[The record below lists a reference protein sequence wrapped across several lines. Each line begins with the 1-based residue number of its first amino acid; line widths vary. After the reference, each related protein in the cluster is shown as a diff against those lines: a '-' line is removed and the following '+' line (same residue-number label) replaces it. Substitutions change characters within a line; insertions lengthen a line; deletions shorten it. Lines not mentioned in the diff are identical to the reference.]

1 MKLKNT
7 LIISSYVLLV
17 ALLFSGSYVLGRS
30 TVRRGA
36 PEPTA
41 EPAAETVETV
51 TEDEVKAPFYEVVM
65 EDGKLI
71 IYKCIGNTKSVVA
84 SEEVSES
91 IFPKDDVKELKKG
104 VKFDRLYG
112 AQQMFENFVS

>member
-1 MKLKNT
+1 MKIKNT

-30 TVRRGA
+30 TVRKDV
-36 PEPTA
+36 PDNIEETA
-41 EPAAETVETV
+41 EAVETV
-51 TEDEVKAPFYEVVM
+51 TDNEVKAPYYVVCM

-71 IYKCIGNTKSVVA
+71 IYKCIGSIKSIVA
-84 SEEVSES
+84 SEEISES
-91 IFPKDDVKELKKG
+91 IFPKDDVAELKEG
-104 VKFDRLYG
+104 VRFDRLDG